1 MSKQWKINS
10 LSLLHCLAALLCAH
24 STHAANI
31 ASTAATSPASSN
43 NRLLNATSD
52 GVATTFIDNTSSNAN
67 SNTHNVQNNEVAAAA
82 SFEQQPPQQQQQ
94 QPMLQY
100 AHISPLDKEVGM
112 HQIKQQIATASKN
125 NGYNLLK
132 F

>member
-1 MSKQWKINS
+1 
-10 LSLLHCLAALLCAH
+10 
-24 STHAANI
+24 
-31 ASTAATSPASSN
+31 
-43 NRLLNATSD
+43 LNATSD

-67 SNTHNVQNNEVAAAA
+67 SNTHNVQNNEAA

-112 HQIKQQIATASKN
+112 HQPKQQIATASKI
-125 NGYNLLK
+125 NGYNLSK